1 MPQLTLLPAG
11 RSLQVSKGTRLID
24 AIQRAGL
31 PIARSCGDELVCAL
45 CGIRVLEGEVSKESA
60 RERKVKVRN
69 RVQKNLRLACALRI
83 YDDLVVTAEY
93 WGSPEDP

>member
-1 MPQLTLLPAG
+1 MPLLTLLPAG
-11 RSLQVSKGTRLID
+11 RSLKVSRGTRLID

-45 CGIRVLEGEVSKESA
+45 CGIRVLEGVVSKESA

-69 RVQKNLRLACALRI
+69 RVPKTLRLACALRI
-83 YDDLVVTAEY
+83 YDDLIVTAEY
-93 WGSPEDP
+93 WGSSEDP